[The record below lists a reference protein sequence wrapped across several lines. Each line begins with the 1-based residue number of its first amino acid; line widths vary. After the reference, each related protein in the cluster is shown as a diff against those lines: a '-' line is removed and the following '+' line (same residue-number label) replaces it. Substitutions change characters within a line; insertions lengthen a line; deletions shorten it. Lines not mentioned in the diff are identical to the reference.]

1 VVLSRRPAMGAH
13 LSKRISAA
21 LVALILSAAVG
32 AALEQR
38 STSPRL
44 RESHLPAQIPQAFG
58 GGEVVL
64 ELTVD
69 SRGGVSR
76 IERLRVTPPYAD
88 LLANAAAQ
96 WRFEP
101 AMVPIEGRATSVA
114 ASVLVVAVFRP
125 PSLYAGPAPGVP
137 AQLLGAPSP
146 RLPRVESI
154 VMPAYPPRA
163 TGDGIVLVEIEM
175 SGHAERRS
183 YGIIGP
189 SSGFDT
195 AALDAVRSW
204 RFDAPQAADAPD
216 RLFVYAVV
224 GFRTPLAPGTRR
236 RQ

>member
-1 VVLSRRPAMGAH
+1 MSRCPATGAH
-13 LSKRISAA
+13 LSRRISAA

-44 RESHLPAQIPQAFG
+44 RESRLPAQIPQAFG

-69 SRGGVSR
+69 SRGVVTR
-76 IERLRVTPPYAD
+76 IDRIRVTPPYAD
-88 LLANAAAQ
+88 IVVNAATEWQ
-96 WRFEP
+96 FEP
-101 AMVPIEGRATSVA
+101 ATIMLDGRATSIA

-125 PSLYAGPAPGVP
+125 ASFYSGPAPGVAP
-137 AQLLGAPSP
+137 QVLGAPSP
-146 RLPRVESI
+146 RVPRVESI
-154 VMPAYPPRA
+154 VMPAYPPTA

-175 SGHAERRS
+175 SGHAEPRGYR
-183 YGIIGP
+183 IVGP
-189 SSGFDT
+189 ASGFDT
-195 AALDAVRSW
+195 AALDAVRAW
-204 RFDAPQAADAPD
+204 RFGAPQAPDVPD
-216 RLFVYAVV
+216 RPFAYAVV

>member
-1 VVLSRRPAMGAH
+1 ML
-13 LSKRISAA
+13 AA
-21 LVALILSAAVG
+21 AVAVILSAALG
-32 AALEQR
+32 AATEPR

-44 RESHLPAQIPQAFG
+44 REGRPPAQIPQAFG

-76 IERLRVTPPYAD
+76 IERIRVTPPYAD
-88 LLANAAAQ
+88 LVVNAAAQ

-101 AMVPIEGRATSVA
+101 ATVAIEGRATSVA
-114 ASVLVVAVFRP
+114 ASVLVVAIFRP
-125 PSLYAGPAPGVP
+125 ASLYAGPAPGVP
-137 AQLLGAPSP
+137 PQVLGAPSA
-146 RLPRVESI
+146 RVPRVESI
-154 VMPAYPPRA
+154 VMPAYPPTA

-175 SGHAERRS
+175 SGHAEPRS
-183 YGIIGP
+183 YRIVGP
-189 SSGFDT
+189 ASGFDT

-204 RFDAPQAADAPD
+204 RFGAPQTPDVPD
-216 RLFVYAVV
+216 RLFAYAVV

>member
-1 VVLSRRPAMGAH
+1 MARCLATCARLSR
-13 LSKRISAA
+13 RISAA
-21 LVALILSAAVG
+21 LVAVILSAAPG
-32 AALEQR
+32 TATEPR

-44 RESHLPAQIPQAFG
+44 REGRLLAQSPPALG

-69 SRGGVSR
+69 SRGGVTRVER
-76 IERLRVTPPYAD
+76 IRVTPPYAD
-88 LLANAAAQ
+88 LLVNSAAQ

-101 AMVPIEGRATSVA
+101 ATVAIEGRATSVA

-125 PSLYAGPAPGVP
+125 ASLYAGPAPAVP
-137 AQLLGAPSP
+137 PQLLGAPSP
-146 RLPRVESI
+146 RVPRVESI
-154 VMPAYPPRA
+154 VMPAYPPTA

-175 SGHAERRS
+175 SGHAEPRNYR
-183 YGIIGP
+183 IVGP
-189 SSGFDT
+189 ASGFDT

-204 RFDAPQAADAPD
+204 RFGAPQAPEVPD
-216 RLFVYAVV
+216 RLFAYAVV